1 MKKLLVK
8 PILALFFVASAAVLS
23 AGSLDYLSNQSAGFY
38 LNMAAVS
45 ATDGAEI
52 VPYNPAGTA
61 LLGKGFYF
69 DISNQTLFKFY
80 SESEDA
86 RLKEDYKLNN
96 PTPLLPSL
104 TAVYNFGKLGA
115 GNLSVYL
122 NGGICAGGGVVDW
135 SDGTVGTNVY
145 PSSIADGLT
154 KKSYTTA
161 PTAGSS
167 TSLEASSVYY
177 GLGVGVGYS
186 FLEDKL
192 SASAGVRY
200 VMAKRTGAME
210 ASMNFNTPA
219 LVGMALPTAWVL
231 DADYEYTQE
240 ARGFT
245 PIFGFDAR
253 PMKGLTLG
261 IRYEMET
268 ELEFEWDIDTLDVT
282 ATGGPIGSGAVASV
296 KTELDK
302 DGEKF
307 NQNLPQLI
315 SFGAEYDFNP
325 KLTMNFQTTVY
336 MMNLA
341 DLDGMEDDYNIGYE
355 VALAARYA
363 LNEKFLFGGSIMYTE
378 SGAKDDIYENDGYLM
393 TVSAN
398 PPLDSLMF
406 GLGAKYMVFKNFNVL
421 LSGAYVDYLKKDVET
436 DAGLEITYKKQVF
449 NLGLGVSYMF

>member
-23 AGSLDYLSNQSAGFY
+23 AGSLDYLSNQNASYY
-38 LNMAAVS
+38 LNMAGVS

-52 VPYNPAGTA
+52 VPFNPAGTA
-61 LLGKGFYF
+61 LLDKGFYL
-69 DISNQTLFKFY
+69 DVASQTLFKFY
-80 SESEDA
+80 AESEDA
-86 RLKEDYKLNN
+86 MLKEDYKLNN
-96 PTPLLPSL
+96 PTPFLPSL
-104 TAVYNFGKLGA
+104 AAVYNFGKLGA

-122 NGGICAGGGVVDW
+122 NGGICAGGGIVDW
-135 SDGTVGTNVY
+135 SDGTVGTDGY
-145 PSSIADGLT
+145 RLKIASSSA
-154 KKSYTTA
+154 SA
-161 PTAGSS
+161 PQPGSS

-186 FLEDKL
+186 FLDDML

-200 VMAKRTGAME
+200 VMAERTT
-210 ASMNFNTPA
+210 S
-219 LVGMALPTAWVL
+219 L
-231 DADYEYTQE
+231 DASWNFLHGGLGAWTLKATYEDTQE

-253 PMKGLTLG
+253 PIKGLTLG
-261 IRYEMET
+261 LRYEMET
-268 ELEFEWDIDTLDVT
+268 ELEFEYETDSIS
-282 ATGGPIGSGAVASV
+282 ATVSNAALNAVAV
-296 KTELDK
+296 GLKNELDK

-307 NQNLPQLI
+307 NQNLPQII
-315 SFGAEYDFNP
+315 SFGAEYDFTSAF
-325 KLTMNFQTTVY
+325 TMNFQTTVY

-341 DLDGMEDDYNIGYE
+341 DLEGMEDDYNLGYE
-355 VALAARYA
+355 VALAGRYA
-363 LNEKFLFGGSIMYTE
+363 LNEKFLFGGSVMYTE
-378 SGAKDDIYENDGYLM
+378 SGAKDEIFENDGYLM
-393 TVSAN
+393 SVSAN

-421 LSGAYVDYLKKDVET
+421 LSGSYVNYLTKDVET